1 MRTVTSVEAQNKFGE
16 LIDTA
21 QREPVTITRRG
32 RTVAYLLSPLDMQE
46 LVDARQR
53 RQKNLADFDA
63 FFASSD
69 AKLAAAAGE
78 LNDADVVKSVNEV
91 R

>member
-53 RQKNLADFDA
+53 RQKYLADFDA

-69 AKLAAAAGE
+69 AKLTAAAGE
-78 LNDADVVKSVNEV
+78 LNDADVVNSVNEV
-91 R
+91 C